1 VDIHLSFFILI
12 IIHENKIYRKKEH
25 SKKEN
30 RNDGFYSLIPCFFSA
45 FNSNLLYSRAHDRS
59 MAFND
64 SVLEIVQNGTSM
76 EQISKF
82 VNDIANKLGTSSESL
97 SGYTAK
103 QAQKIAGGI

>member
-1 VDIHLSFFILI
+1 
-12 IIHENKIYRKKEH
+12 
-25 SKKEN
+25 
-30 RNDGFYSLIPCFFSA
+30 
-45 FNSNLLYSRAHDRS
+45 

-64 SVLEIVQNGTSM
+64 SVLEIVQNRTSM